1 MQGKK
6 KLTLLAAACALML
19 SACNFTG
26 SSSTPAPATGETGTE
41 ANTETAATSP
51 QVLNLVETSDI
62 SSLDVMTAH
71 DSYSNNVLSNAMEGL
86 YGLDKQ
92 GQPVLTGAS
101 EHKVSED
108 GLTHTFTIR
117 DSVWSNGDPV
127 KASDYEF
134 AWKRTFRETGY
145 YCYMFSN
152 AKILNADRIAKGE
165 ATPDEL
171 GVKAEDDKTLVVT
184 LSAPSPLLPSYL
196 MFTPFFPVNEKLVT
210 ELGDK
215 YGLEA
220 NQVVYNGP
228 FVVEE
233 WKHEQGWKLTK
244 NDQYWDKDAVQIEEI
259 NVFVVKEE
267 STAVNLFDTGKVDR
281 IKISSAYVDQ
291 YKNDPAYSIENR
303 GGLGFLRFNHGHEV
317 LSNKNIRKAIDLA
330 IDKQGLADIVI
341 NNGSSPTYFLVPKSA
356 SPSPGGKNFR
366 EINGDFTGTAEDAK
380 AAFQQGLSEIGAST
394 VSLNIL
400 AADTTESKS
409 IAEYL
414 KNQLETNLEGLE
426 IKISVQPLQRRL
438 ELEKAIDYDI
448 SISTY
453 VPLNSDPISY
463 LEMFETDGNFNRMG
477 YSNPRYDELVTQAK
491 AELDMEKRYDLMLEA
506 EKILFEDA
514 AIAPL
519 YQSADSIVQKP
530 YVKDFVS
537 YPAMPQHGYKWVKIE
552 GK

>member
-1 MQGKK
+1 
-6 KLTLLAAACALML
+6 
-19 SACNFTG
+19 
-26 SSSTPAPATGETGTE
+26 
-41 ANTETAATSP
+41 
-51 QVLNLVETSDI
+51 
-62 SSLDVMTAH
+62 
-71 DSYSNNVLSNAMEGL
+71 
-86 YGLDKQ
+86 
-92 GQPVLTGAS
+92 
-101 EHKVSED
+101 
-108 GLTHTFTIR
+108 
-117 DSVWSNGDPV
+117 
-127 KASDYEF
+127 
-134 AWKRTFRETGY
+134 
-145 YCYMFSN
+145 
-152 AKILNADRIAKGE
+152 
-165 ATPDEL
+165 
-171 GVKAEDDKTLVVT
+171 
-184 LSAPSPLLPSYL
+184 
-196 MFTPFFPVNEKLVT
+196 
-210 ELGDK
+210 
-215 YGLEA
+215 
-220 NQVVYNGP
+220 
-228 FVVEE
+228 
-233 WKHEQGWKLTK
+233 
-244 NDQYWDKDAVQIEEI
+244 
-259 NVFVVKEE
+259 
-267 STAVNLFDTGKVDR
+267 
-281 IKISSAYVDQ
+281 
-291 YKNDPAYSIENR
+291 
-303 GGLGFLRFNHGHEV
+303 
-317 LSNKNIRKAIDLA
+317 
-330 IDKQGLADIVI
+330 
-341 NNGSSPTYFLVPKSA
+341 VPKSA